1 MSTTATIGRKAI
13 RSYHTTYK
21 YPHPCGGEVRID
33 VETERYE
40 PYDNMF
46 RSRISRTHFAP
57 NGERQWD
64 GTLTSSQVMSGRTVY
79 LAHQEACFY
88 VEALF
93 GFDDE

>member
-13 RSYHTTYK
+13 RSFHTVFK

-40 PYDNMF
+40 DEDNMF
-46 RSRISRTHFAP
+46 RSRISRTHFAL

-93 GFDDE
+93 GIADE

>member
-13 RSYHTTYK
+13 RSFHTTYK

-40 PYDNMF
+40 AEDNMF
-46 RSRISRTHFAP
+46 RSRVSRTHFAP
-57 NGERQWD
+57 DGERRWD

>member
-40 PYDNMF
+40 AEDNMF
-46 RSRISRTHFAP
+46 RSRVSRTHFAP

>member
-1 MSTTATIGRKAI
+1 MSTTATIGRKSI
-13 RSYHTTYK
+13 RSFHTTFK
-21 YPHPCGGEVRID
+21 YPHHCGGEVRID

-40 PYDNMF
+40 AEDNMF

>member
-1 MSTTATIGRKAI
+1 MSTTGTISRKAI
-13 RSYHTTYK
+13 RSFHTTFK

-33 VETERYE
+33 VETERHE
-40 PYDNMF
+40 ATDDMF

-57 NGERQWD
+57 DGERQWD
-64 GTLTSSQVMSGRTVY
+64 GTLTSSQVVSGRTVY
-79 LAHQEACFY
+79 LTHQEACFY